1 MSARKIEDASAA
13 PQPAAPAEI
22 APIEYATSDEHR
34 TLRITPDQATP
45 GTRALANEVPVALEF
60 DGSPYAVMML
70 TPADLEDFAVGFAL
84 SERIIVRAG
93 EIARIDVRQGTRGIG
108 IDVRLEREHSARLAE
123 RRRAIPGQSGCGICG
138 LTTIEEALP
147 QLTPLTA
154 APRVAQKALFRA
166 LESLPARQTLNQAT
180 GAVHAASFC
189 SPDGEI
195 LVVREDVGRHNAFD
209 KVIGHLAREGLEP
222 SSGFALLTSRCSYE
236 LVQKAVL
243 ARIPILAAI
252 SAPTELAVS
261 IARGANLTL
270 IALARGDSALV
281 FNDPFSSIAK

>member
-1 MSARKIEDASAA
+1 MSVRRNEDVRPA
-13 PQPAAPAEI
+13 PPEPDAPV
-22 APIEYATSDEHR
+22 EYAASGEYR
-34 TLRITPDQATP
+34 SVRITPAEAMP
-45 GTRALANEVPVALEF
+45 GARTLANEVPVALEF

-70 TPADLEDFAVGFAL
+70 TPDDLEDFAVGFAL
-84 SERIIVRAG
+84 SERIIARSD
-93 EIARIDVRQGTRGIG
+93 EIARIDVRCGTRGIG
-108 IDVRLEREHSARLAE
+108 IDVRLEKEHSARLAQ

-147 QLTPLTA
+147 RLAPLTGAPPLA
-154 APRVAQKALFRA
+154 AKALFRA
-166 LESLPARQTLNQAT
+166 LESLPARQMLNKAT

-189 SPDGEI
+189 QPDGEI

-209 KVIGHLAREGLEP
+209 KVIGHLARQAIDP
-222 SSGFALLTSRCSYE
+222 ASGFALLTSRCSYE

-261 IARGANLTL
+261 IARDANLTL
-270 IALARGDSALV
+270 IALARGDSVLL
-281 FNDPFSSIAK
+281 FNDPFAAIGKSL